1 MSADRQD
8 GVMWLS
14 NKQNIIL
21 WLVFSADQVVS
32 GKMWEQE
39 NLNIYNLQM
48 RNSYLIKGGK

>member
-32 GKMWEQE
+32 GKIWEQE